1 MNELSNEELDQMLEN
16 AMETMFIL
24 RHDSQGVEQ
33 NIHPVWNKDLLVSS
47 PEYQSQVE
55 ELMLSYIL
63 GDDLEQ
69 TKIYLH
75 QLLSLQPS
83 NHVFQLYLALVHY
96 VTGEETTAFSIAQ
109 LIDIYAL
116 TKSRG
121 KNEVIAAFTPDDDFP
136 VDFPAIIDI
145 SLLDHTLLL
154 KPAIQR
160 LCTNIQLYL
169 TVGNH
174 QKAIAGF
181 QQLLAVMGESSEL
194 LVELAQAHTSL
205 KQFKEAKK
213 LLRKAIKY
221 DPQSI
226 KALYLLATTHRDLG
240 EYEQAI
246 GFYWKYLKLEP
257 TDYIILFPLA
267 LCYEEL
273 QLTDKAVTLLE
284 QVIEI
289 NPQLET
295 SGWRLI
301 PQIDKLIQIIQEKR
315 VIQSEI

>member
-1 MNELSNEELDQMLEN
+1 VYELSNEELGQLLEN
-16 AMETMFIL
+16 AMEVMFSL
-24 RHDSQGVEQ
+24 REDYKGEERY
-33 NIHPVWNKDLLVSS
+33 NLPAWDKDLLEHS
-47 PEYQSQVE
+47 PEYQSQIE
-55 ELMLSYIL
+55 DFMLSCLL
-63 GDDLEQ
+63 GEDLEQ
-69 TKIYLH
+69 AKIYLQ
-75 QLLSLQPS
+75 QLLILQPS
-83 NHVFQLYLALVHY
+83 NPVFQLYLALTHY
-96 VTGEETTAFSIAQ
+96 VKGEETTAFSIAQ
-109 LIDIYAL
+109 LIDICAL
-116 TKSRG
+116 IKSRD

-136 VDFPAIIDI
+136 VDFPAIIDL
-145 SLLDHTLLL
+145 SLLNHTLLL

-160 LCTNIQLYL
+160 LVTNIQLYL
-169 TVGNH
+169 MVGNH
-174 QKAIAGF
+174 QKVITGF

-194 LVELAQAHTSL
+194 LVELAQAHNSL
-205 KQFKEAKK
+205 KQYKEAKK

-226 KALYLLATTHRDLG
+226 KALYLLATTNRDLG

-246 GFYWKYLKLEP
+246 GFFWKYLKLEP
-257 TDYIILFPLA
+257 TDYVVLFPLA

-315 VIQSEI
+315 VMHSEI